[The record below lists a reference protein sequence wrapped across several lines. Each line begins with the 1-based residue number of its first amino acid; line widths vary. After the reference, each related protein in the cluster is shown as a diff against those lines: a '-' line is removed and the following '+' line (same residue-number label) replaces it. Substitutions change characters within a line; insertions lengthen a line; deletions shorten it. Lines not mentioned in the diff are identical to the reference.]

1 MHDVLIVGGGP
12 AGLNA
17 ALVLGRS
24 CRRVVLCDAGNP
36 RNANSRGVNGFLS
49 RDGIDP
55 HELRRIGREQLA
67 AYDGVEVHDATVS
80 DLYCTDQG
88 FEGVLDDGTRLQAR
102 KVLLATGLEIDF
114 PEVDGL
120 AELYGRGVF
129 DCPYCDGW
137 DVRGQPI
144 AVYGPGDRC
153 HGFALELLG
162 WSRDVV
168 LLTGGPANLSPADC
182 EVLARHGIRLIE
194 DPVARVE
201 GSADGLERIRFA
213 DGGAIERRALFFVP
227 DDRRIVLVRMAA
239 HGEQALDEMEAFK
252 QDRLQSILSHL
263 DERQLERV
271 AVALDDLRQAVIS
284 EFGTDYLEGH
294 DHTHAHAQHATSAG
308 RD

>member
-1 MHDVLIVGGGP
+1 MYDVLIVGGGP

-67 AYDGVEVHDATVS
+67 AYDGVKVHDAAVS
-80 DLYCTDQG
+80 DLHCTEKG
-88 FEGVLDDGTRLQAR
+88 FEGVLDDGNRLQAR

-114 PEVDGL
+114 PEVDGM
-120 AELYGRGVF
+120 AELYGQGVF

-168 LLTGGPANLSPADC
+168 LLSGGPADLSQADRD
-182 EVLARHGIRLIE
+182 VLDKHGIQLIE

-201 GSADGLERIRFA
+201 GSAEGLERIRFA
-213 DGGAIERRALFFVP
+213 NGDAIERRGLFFVP
-227 DDRRIVLVRMAA
+227 DDRRISPLAVNLGCELTERGDADASEYGRTNVAGVYVAGDASRRVHFAIVAAAEGAMA
-239 HGEQALDEMEAFK
+239 GFSINNELLDE
-252 QDRLQSILSHL
+252 
-263 DERQLERV
+263 
-271 AVALDDLRQAVIS
+271 DLR
-284 EFGTDYLEGH
+284 
-294 DHTHAHAQHATSAG
+294 
-308 RD
+308 